1 MTLDTK
7 FHAELVSDYTNPLT
21 LESGDAFQKY
31 AKQINLATGTG
42 ANQADK
48 RYSATRT
55 LTASSSED
63 LDLAGSLTD
72 VFGATITLAR
82 VKFLL
87 VFAAAANTN
96 NVVVGG
102 ASSNAWPGPFGA
114 TTHTVAVRPGGLL
127 VMMAPDA
134 TGWPVTPAT
143 GDLLHVAN
151 SAAGTSV
158 TYDVVIIGSSA

>member
-7 FHAELVSDYTNPLT
+7 FHVELVSDYTNPLD
-21 LESGDAFQKY
+21 LESGDSFIKY
-31 AKQINLATGTG
+31 AKQINLTTGTS

-48 RYSATRT
+48 RFTDTRT
-55 LTASSSED
+55 LTASSTED

-72 VFGATITLAR
+72 VFGATLTFAR

-87 VFAAAANTN
+87 VYAAAANTN

-114 TTHTVAVRPGGLL
+114 TTHTVAVQPGGLL
-127 VMMAPDA
+127 VMQAPGA
-134 TGWPVTPAT
+134 TAWPVTPAT

-151 SAAGTSV
+151 SAGGTSV
-158 TYDVVIIGSSA
+158 TYDIVIIGASA